1 MLPPITP
8 IHHPATRYATLSSR
22 QALLVLALL
31 IAAIDWCFLSGET
44 LPRLDLHDLRSS
56 LTDGIL
62 YKRVSVRVGSGENYY
77 DVASEEL
84 SSGGYHRDSLF
95 HWRLPSYSWIFG
107 RLPSEAWARAIL
119 ISVATACL
127 LASAAV
133 VGREDGWPQGVA
145 VATSLIVAC
154 GGWFFR
160 PEPAYFMELWVGV
173 ILSIAILLR
182 SKGRIA
188 GAVVAAGVALG
199 LRELALPFCA
209 LWCAESWSRGRYRE
223 AFSWSGLVL
232 VFLLFFLLHHHQVG
246 LRFAGI
252 SASSGSGW
260 VTFGGTK
267 FLLSCCR
274 MAYPL
279 MILPTWCT
287 AIYAPV
293 ALLGLFGWPSRTA
306 CFFQSSLVVYLL
318 LFAFVGK
325 PINFYWG
332 WIITPWLALGAAWS
346 PLALR
351 DLIRAT
357 IR

>member
-1 MLPPITP
+1 
-8 IHHPATRYATLSSR
+8 
-22 QALLVLALL
+22 LLVLALL
-31 IAAIDWCFLSGET
+31 VASIDWCLLSGET
-44 LPRLDLHDLRSS
+44 LPRLDLHDLGFS
-56 LTDGIL
+56 LGDGIL
-62 YKRVSVRVGSGENYY
+62 YKRVAFRVGSGEDYY

-84 SSGGYHRDSLF
+84 SSGGYDRDSLF
-95 HWRLPSYSWIFG
+95 HWRPPSYSWVFG
-107 RLPSEAWARAIL
+107 RLPSETWARALL
-119 ISVATACL
+119 ISGAATCLVA
-127 LASAAV
+127 SFAV
-133 VGREDGWPQGVA
+133 IGREDGWTQGVA

-173 ILSIAILLR
+173 ALSLAMLLQ

-188 GAVVAAGVALG
+188 WAVVAAGVALG
-199 LRELALPFCA
+199 LRELALPFCV
-209 LWCAESWSRGRYRE
+209 LWCAISWARGRYRE
-223 AFSWSGLVL
+223 ASSWSGLIL
-232 VFLLFFLLHHHQVG
+232 VFLVFLLHHHYQVG

-252 SASSGSGW
+252 SASSGAGW

-279 MILPTWCT
+279 MILPGWVT
-287 AIYAPV
+287 AIYAPI

-306 CFFQSSLVVYLL
+306 RFFQSSLATYLL
-318 LFAFVGK
+318 LFALVGK

-332 WIITPWLALGAAWS
+332 WIITPWLAMGAAWS
-346 PLALR
+346 PLAMR

-357 IR
+357 LR